1 MSRQFVIFLLAIIS
15 IFNVVNARA
24 EVVIHVTSV
33 GELQRALVQART
45 VEEPVRIELA
55 DGVYALSEPLVLTP
69 EDARSEMAPLVIAG
83 SGRAIISGGQELNLS
98 WKKHQDGIYQ
108 AEVPRSCTATFDM
121 LFINGTRQDMA
132 RYPNAGEYKRGNFF
146 CGTNRR
152 ALHPSRTRR
161 WAHPEGGYMHALH
174 AAKWGSKHYEIT
186 GVDEEG
192 KVSLRGGWQENRG
205 GGWDEHFRG
214 GYHKDFLFVEN
225 IFEELDAPG
234 EWFFDRADRV
244 LYAMPEPGIELNAV
258 PVVAA
263 GLLELIRLE
272 GTAEKPV
279 SNIHIDNIVFKHTK
293 RVFMEPYERL
303 LRGDWSIARLAAVR
317 FKGTEDCRITN
328 CTFSGLGGNA
338 VFIDGYARNDEV
350 SENLFEDIGESGVAL
365 VGSYEAVRSGA
376 ICYDNTIPQDEID
389 LTPGPKSPDYPK
401 ACLVDNNLMYDLGFV
416 GKQTAGV
423 FISMAEEITVS
434 HNTIFRIPRAAI
446 CINDGTWGGHIIEY
460 NDAFD
465 TVRESGDHGPFNSW
479 GRDRWWK
486 TSYNGGKDIESFAK
500 ERALLDAWKTT
511 HIRNNRFSHPGG
523 HSWGIDLDD
532 GSSNYA
538 VYNNLCLNMGIK
550 FREGFFRTAEN
561 NIIINGFFGFH
572 VWMPGCD
579 DVVRNNI
586 VVDADPYR
594 LIRAN
599 PQYAKEFNHN
609 LFWNDG
615 NEIVFGD
622 SKLTFAQWRADGL
635 DTDSLIA
642 DPKFIGPENGNYQVA
657 EDSPALQLGFKNFP
671 MDQFGVTKREFQAV
685 VAKAPRIFTPAPIEN
700 AAQARSNAIVEW
712 QGMEVKNLVGEGEK
726 SAAGL
731 GEVSGVLVIDGQG
744 VLSPGDVILELDGAA
759 IDTVD
764 DLQRLGRKKQGGT
777 VLLKIWRGSA
787 RTETLTLKEN

>member
-1 MSRQFVIFLLAIIS
+1 
-15 IFNVVNARA
+15 
-24 EVVIHVTSV
+24 
-33 GELQRALVQART
+33 
-45 VEEPVRIELA
+45 
-55 DGVYALSEPLVLTP
+55 
-69 EDARSEMAPLVIAG
+69 
-83 SGRAIISGGQELNLS
+83 
-98 WKKHQDGIYQ
+98 
-108 AEVPRSCTATFDM
+108 
-121 LFINGTRQDMA
+121 
-132 RYPNAGEYKRGNFF
+132 
-146 CGTNRR
+146 
-152 ALHPSRTRR
+152 
-161 WAHPEGGYMHALH
+161 
-174 AAKWGSKHYEIT
+174 
-186 GVDEEG
+186 
-192 KVSLRGGWQENRG
+192 
-205 GGWDEHFRG
+205 
-214 GYHKDFLFVEN
+214 VEN
-225 IFEELDAPG
+225 IFEELDAQG
-234 EWFFDRADRV
+234 EWFFDREDRV
-244 LYAMPEPGIELNAV
+244 LYALPEPGVDLNAV

-263 GLLELIRLE
+263 GLLELIRLD

-279 SNIHIDNIVFKHTK
+279 SNIHIDNIIFKHTR

-317 FKGTEDCRITN
+317 LKGTENCRITN
-328 CTFSGLGGNA
+328 CTFTGLGGNA
-338 VFIDGYARNDEV
+338 VFIDGYARRNEV
-350 SENLFEDIGESGVAL
+350 SANLFEDIGESGVVL
-365 VGSYEAVRSGA
+365 VGSYDAVRSGA
-376 ICYDNTIPQDEID
+376 ISYDNTLPQDEID
-389 LTPGPKSPDYPK
+389 LTPGPESPDYPK

-446 CINDGTWGGHIIEY
+446 CINDGTWGGHIIEF

-550 FREGFFRTAEN
+550 FREGYFRKAEN

-572 VWMPGCD
+572 IWLPGCD

-599 PQYAKEFNHN
+599 PQYAEEFNHN
-609 LFWNDG
+609 LFWNGG
-615 NEIVFGD
+615 NDIVFGD
-622 SKLTFAQWRADGL
+622 NKLTFAQWQADGL

-642 DPKFIGPENGNYQVA
+642 DPEFVAPENGDYQVS

-671 MDQFGVTKREFQAV
+671 MNQFGVTKPEFQAV
-685 VAKAPRIFTPAPIEN
+685 VAKVPRTFTPAPTETD
-700 AAQARSNAIVEW
+700 AHVRSNAIVEW
-712 QGMEVKNLVGEGEK
+712 QGMKVKNLAGEGEK

-731 GEVSGVLVIDGQG
+731 GEESGVLVIEGQG
-744 VLSPGDVILELDGAA
+744 ALSPGDVILKLDGAA
-759 IDTVD
+759 ISTVD
-764 DLQRLGRKKQGGT
+764 DLQRLSREKQGWT
-777 VLLKIWRGSA
+777 VQLEIWRGSA
-787 RTETLTLKEN
+787 RTETLTLK

>member
-1 MSRQFVIFLLAIIS
+1 MSRPISLFLLVIVSAACVID
-15 IFNVVNARA
+15 ARA
-24 EVVIHVTSV
+24 EELIHVASV
-33 GELQRALVQART
+33 GELQQALLQART
-45 VEEPVRIELA
+45 FEAPVRIELA
-55 DGVYALSEPLVLTP
+55 DGVYALSEPLLLTA
-69 EDARSEMAPLVIAG
+69 EDARSDAAPMVIAG
-83 SGRAIISGGQELNLS
+83 LGKTIISGGQELHLS
-98 WKKHQDGIYQ
+98 WKAHENGIYK
-108 AEVPRSCTATFDM
+108 AEVPQRCTAVFDIM
-121 LFINGTRQDMA
+121 FINGIRQDMA

-146 CGTNRR
+146 RGTSPR
-152 ALHPSRTRR
+152 ALSPTRTRQ
-161 WAHPEGGYMHALH
+161 WAHPEGAYMHALH
-174 AAKWGSKHYEIT
+174 EAQWGSKHYEIT
-186 GVDEEG
+186 GVDDSG

-205 GGWDEHFRG
+205 GGWDEDFRG
-214 GYHKDFLFVEN
+214 GYHNEYLFVEN

-234 EWFFDRADRV
+234 EWFYDRNDRL
-244 LYAMPEPGIELNAV
+244 LYLMPRTGVDISEAT
-258 PVVAA
+258 VVAA

-272 GTAEKPV
+272 GTAEQPV
-279 SNIHIDNIVFKHTK
+279 TNIHIDNIIFKHTK
-293 RVFMEPYERL
+293 RLFMEPYERL
-303 LRGDWSIARLAAVR
+303 LRGDWSIARLAALR
-317 FKGTEDCRITN
+317 LKGTENCRITH

-338 VFIDGYARNDEV
+338 VFIDGYARGNEV
-350 SENLFEDIGESGVAL
+350 SANHFEDIGESGVVL
-365 VGSYEAVRSGA
+365 VGSYDAVRSGA
-376 ICYDNTIPQDEID
+376 ICYDNTLPQDEID

-401 ACLVDNNLMYDLGFV
+401 DCLIHNNLMHELGFV

-446 CINDGTWGGHIIEY
+446 CINDGTWGGHIIEF

-532 GSSNYA
+532 GSSNYS

-550 FREGFFRTAEN
+550 FREGYFRRAEN

-572 VWMPGCD
+572 VWLPGCD

-609 LFWNDG
+609 LFWNSG
-615 NEIVFGD
+615 SNMVFGD
-622 SKLTFAQWRADGL
+622 EKLSFAQWQAAGL
-635 DTDSLIA
+635 DTDSLVA
-642 DPKFIGPENGNYQVA
+642 DPKFIAPEKGNYHVA
-657 EDSPALQLGFKNFP
+657 DDSPALQLGFKNFP
-671 MDQFGVTKREFQAV
+671 MNQFGVTKPEFQHM
-685 VAKAPRIFTPAPIEN
+685 VASIPRTFTPAPTES
-700 AAQARSNAIVEW
+700 AAHARSNSTVEW
-712 QGMEVKNLVGEGEK
+712 QGMKVKNLVGEGEK

-731 GEVSGVLVIDGQG
+731 GEESGVLIVDGQG
-744 VLSPGDVILELDGAA
+744 VLSPGDVILELDGTA

-764 DLQRLGRKKQGGT
+764 DLHRLSQEKQGRT
-777 VLLKIWRGSA
+777 VQLRIWRGSA
-787 RTETLTLKEN
+787 RAETLTLM